1 MSDHTSPF
9 NAIPPVVLLLTAAL
23 ALPELLFWASKSGLV
38 PGARGGD
45 DMRLFALQRFA
56 FSGELMDRMRAA
68 GQYPFA
74 GMIRLISY
82 PFVHASFTQMVFA
95 AVFVL
100 ALGKMVGEVFSQMA
114 VAVIFFASAIC
125 GALIYTLLLD
135 DPRPLIGGFPAAY
148 GLIGAYTFILW
159 VGYGAVGQNQYRAF
173 SLIGFLLAIQL
184 VFGLLFGGG
193 NDWVAEL
200 GGFVTGLIL
209 SIPLSPH
216 GTRRLLE
223 ALRRR

>member
-1 MSDHTSPF
+1 
-9 NAIPPVVLLLTAAL
+9 
-23 ALPELLFWASKSGLV
+23 
-38 PGARGGD
+38 
-45 DMRLFALQRFA
+45 
-56 FSGELMDRMRAA
+56 
-68 GQYPFA
+68 
-74 GMIRLISY
+74 
-82 PFVHASFTQMVFA
+82 
-95 AVFVL
+95 
-100 ALGKMVGEVFSQMA
+100 
-114 VAVIFFASAIC
+114 
-125 GALIYTLLLD
+125 
-135 DPRPLIGGFPAAY
+135 
-148 GLIGAYTFILW
+148 
-159 VGYGAVGQNQYRAF
+159 VGQNQYRAF

>member
-74 GMIRLISY
+74 GMIRLIRTTTTH
-82 PFVHASFTQMVFA
+82 P
-95 AVFVL
+95 
-100 ALGKMVGEVFSQMA
+100 K
-114 VAVIFFASAIC
+114 
-125 GALIYTLLLD
+125 
-135 DPRPLIGGFPAAY
+135 
-148 GLIGAYTFILW
+148 
-159 VGYGAVGQNQYRAF
+159 
-173 SLIGFLLAIQL
+173 
-184 VFGLLFGGG
+184 
-193 NDWVAEL
+193 
-200 GGFVTGLIL
+200 
-209 SIPLSPH
+209 
-216 GTRRLLE
+216 GT
-223 ALRRR
+223 